1 MSYND
6 TDFLQEHS
14 NTCQES
20 TLTNHE
26 PDLIFLNKPK
36 ELINEI
42 LPIAN
47 TLGPDNQTGL
57 NEIEHH
63 QLLRSLGL
71 NFDAI
76 AVSSCCKNRK
86 E

>member
-1 MSYND
+1 MNYED
-6 TDFLQEHS
+6 TEFDREGS
-14 NTCQES
+14 NTDQEW
-20 TLTNHE
+20 TLANHE

-36 ELINEI
+36 EQINEI
-42 LPIAN
+42 LPIPN
-47 TLGPDNQTGL
+47 TLKTDNQTGL

-76 AVSSCCKNRK
+76 AVSSCC
-86 E
+86 